1 MAEFNQEDLFDIE
14 QRPGAGTRLWS
25 KAVAM
30 QYDRVAD
37 ANYRHRKTNEPEAAE
52 TDTDQTAE
60 SQLHMDVYFLALAIR
75 RVLRFHDAIA
85 EQIDDPRLVAA
96 RERFRKTAWPAKDF
110 RDFWE
115 HLDEYLVGTGRRQA
129 SGEIPGRISPV
140 LYLRWD
146 ADNVVVRF
154 GDTTMDITV
163 AAQAAIQLAGVT
175 GDVWEEC
182 LEQTKGLSEKAPSPD
197 DAVDRWLQ
205 VRQSISTVIGGPDEG
220 FQISTGVLRDVRVT
234 EDPDAPWD

>member
-1 MAEFNQEDLFDIE
+1 MAEFNQEDLFDTE

-30 QYDRVAD
+30 QYDRVVD
-37 ANYRHRKTNEPEAAE
+37 ANYRHRRSNEPEAAE
-52 TDTDQTAE
+52 ADKDETAE
-60 SQLHMDVYFLALAIR
+60 SQLHVDVYFLALAIR

-85 EQIDDPRLVAA
+85 KQIDDPRLAAA
-96 RERFRKTAWPAKDF
+96 REQFQKTAWPAKDF

-129 SGEIPGRISPV
+129 SGEVSGRISPV

-146 ADNVVVRF
+146 ADNVAVRF

-163 AAQAAIQLAGVT
+163 AAQAASELAGVT

-182 LEQTKGLSEKAPSPD
+182 LEQTRGSSQEEPPTD
-197 DAVDRWLQ
+197 DGIDRWLQ
-205 VRQSISTVIGGPDEG
+205 VRKSISTVIGGPDEG
-220 FQISTGVLRDVRVT
+220 LQVSTGVLRDVRVT